1 MSSEL
6 IVSLAMP
13 TKVIRR
19 TYRVL
24 AHVVCRPM
32 HPVGNTA
39 VCEQAPTADFV
50 AVCAWLVIRQIEI
63 FSFYVK

>member
-1 MSSEL
+1 
-6 IVSLAMP
+6 
-13 TKVIRR
+13 
-19 TYRVL
+19 
-24 AHVVCRPM
+24 M

-50 AVCAWLVIRQIEI
+50 SVCAWLVIRQIEI